1 MSLASKALNLAMNW
15 VIWRR
20 YRRSFK
26 RVWRR
31 GRLSHGWGRRRMLRL
46 FRRER
51 NSEEMLGWWG
61 VLWCVWVLFE
71 MVPCL
76 PIPNQAAT
84 STHVAITKLLN
95 LNPYSHNVGSFM
107 LWVNDLKSNM
117 FRIQQNHEYVRFVVH
132 TMTNNPLHSWKS
144 DTNLHGDIY
153 RSPFS
158 TVLVEI
164 LGFLLS
170 YAFLV
175 FKNALECFVFDGST
189 LRVDVILS
197 FVETLWVY
205 IIVGWCTVIS
215 FLVHRRWKCPHSHH
229 DLLIVTFAG
238 ILAGGLQEAISVFR
252 SIASIQ
258 IMLYKPVSNS
268 IVEGKC
274 SVWKMWMVCIVLVV
288 QLQII
293 LFM

>member
-107 LWVNDLKSNM
+107 LHSCRRTTGGNISISQH
-117 FRIQQNHEYVRFVVH
+117 RIHPDNVSI
-132 TMTNNPLHSWKS
+132 MS
-144 DTNLHGDIY
+144 
-153 RSPFS
+153 SPS
-158 TVLVEI
+158 LVL
-164 LGFLLS
+164 L
-170 YAFLV
+170 
-175 FKNALECFVFDGST
+175 GST
-189 LRVDVILS
+189 LCAVSWQWYDSI
-197 FVETLWVY
+197 FFDTLNKSD
-205 IIVGWCTVIS
+205 G
-215 FLVHRRWKCPHSHH
+215 RSH
-229 DLLIVTFAG
+229 
-238 ILAGGLQEAISVFR
+238 
-252 SIASIQ
+252 
-258 IMLYKPVSNS
+258 
-268 IVEGKC
+268 
-274 SVWKMWMVCIVLVV
+274 
-288 QLQII
+288 
-293 LFM
+293 